1 MALETEIYR
10 AFEDVVGKRN
20 ISQDKGV
27 LESYRCIAA
36 QSSAHY
42 GPYDHKTPLPQ
53 AVILP
58 GSTEEVQQV
67 VALCNK
73 YGIEFKASTTFW
85 SAMGYIGSD
94 RSVQIDMRR
103 MNKIEIDSKNM
114 IAIVEPYAIGA
125 VVQAEAMKVGLNLN
139 IPGVGC
145 SSSVCASTAGWV
157 GFGPQTI
164 SMGAATE
171 NMLSAEWVLPNG
183 EILRTGSLGAGS
195 GWFCGDGPGPST
207 RAILRAKQGTAGSMG
222 VCTRVAVRLHPWPG
236 PAYIPSRG
244 DAPAYR
250 ACLPDNF
257 KAYTL
262 CFPDWDA
269 YAENVN
275 LLHQAEILYLGHRQF
290 TMFGREIKTAMIKI
304 LNDPD
309 GQLADLEGYVNDPE
323 LKKAN
328 EDMKIDIQVV
338 IAGMTARDTEYKEKA
353 LEVIMKRVGA
363 WKSEFMMDQD
373 ISDWVLMYLLRMGH
387 KNLNYTLC
395 GAYEGNFG
403 LSGNLFTSAS
413 VMEEASALKKKW
425 EEETDY
431 LAQVGGDS
439 DMGSI
444 TIMGGGGST
453 GWEFFSHFDAYDK
466 ASIKGTAE
474 FFNVTQEWMTQ
485 KKLGVDMGKWNQ
497 NARRE
502 DGYNYTQEQ
511 QDAMFSKMPQP
522 LITYY
527 QYRVKQAFN
536 PNDLCG
542 SYYRTLSKI

>member
-1 MALETEIYR
+1 M
-10 AFEDVVGKRN
+10 
-20 ISQDKGV
+20 
-27 LESYRCIAA
+27 
-36 QSSAHY
+36 
-42 GPYDHKTPLPQ
+42 
-53 AVILP
+53 
-58 GSTEEVQQV
+58 
-67 VALCNK
+67 
-73 YGIEFKASTTFW
+73 
-85 SAMGYIGSD
+85 
-94 RSVQIDMRR
+94 
-103 MNKIEIDSKNM
+103 
-114 IAIVEPYAIGA
+114 
-125 VVQAEAMKVGLNLN
+125 
-139 IPGVGC
+139 
-145 SSSVCASTAGWV
+145 
-157 GFGPQTI
+157 
-164 SMGAATE
+164 
-171 NMLSAEWVLPNG
+171 
-183 EILRTGSLGAGS
+183 
-195 GWFCGDGPGPST
+195 
-207 RAILRAKQGTAGSMG
+207 
-222 VCTRVAVRLHPWPG
+222 
-236 PAYIPSRG
+236 
-244 DAPAYR
+244 
-250 ACLPDNF
+250 
-257 KAYTL
+257 
-262 CFPDWDA
+262 
-269 YAENVN
+269 
-275 LLHQAEILYLGHRQF
+275 
-290 TMFGREIKTAMIKI
+290 
-304 LNDPD
+304 
-309 GQLADLEGYVNDPE
+309 EGYVNDPE

>member
-236 PAYIPSRG
+236 PAYIPYRG

-269 YAENVN
+269 YAEGVN

-413 VMEEASALKKKW
+413 VMEEASALKRKW